1 MALVIHPN
9 ITGEV
14 EPRAYQFLATQD
26 ALSGNTLVVMPTG
39 FGKTAVQ
46 WLVMAEYLKK
56 EGMIIILAPSIGLV
70 DQHYE
75 IAKEILKI
83 SEDEI
88 SILTGNTSPKDRPA
102 IWDQSRMI
110 VATPH
115 VVRNDAQTC
124 LLYTSPSPRDRTR
137 SRMPSSA

>member
-14 EPRAYQFLATQD
+14 EARAYQFLATQD

-56 EGMIIILAPSIGLV
+56 KV
-70 DQHYE
+70 
-75 IAKEILKI
+75 
-83 SEDEI
+83 
-88 SILTGNTSPKDRPA
+88 
-102 IWDQSRMI
+102 
-110 VATPH
+110 
-115 VVRNDAQTC
+115 
-124 LLYTSPSPRDRTR
+124 
-137 SRMPSSA
+137 